1 MEDNVDLKMLKQE
14 VDSLQILLAKEKA
27 PWYKS
32 APVLIAL
39 FAFIFSFGTTLVSY
53 YNSHRQEIREN
64 RREARELLQRIS
76 KLPLE
81 NFELLKKYE
90 GDALGQSLAGM
101 VNQENLL
108 LITQTVEMIKRF
120 PDSFSSTEYF
130 AVTTALAGSN
140 ITTDL
145 PFFYEKAITKA
156 ENSNDYNVASRA
168 FATYLF
174 SIGKIDLSRKY
185 YDLALNTWN
194 KFPSNNQHFVNS
206 TDAYNLMCWAQSESS
221 INNHPK
227 ANELIDI
234 AIQKA
239 QLLPNS
245 QFKDSLVNQINYTLK
260 MIEQTAAR
268 DGYLHP

>member
-1 MEDNVDLKMLKQE
+1 M
-14 VDSLQILLAKEKA
+14 AKEKA

-64 RREARELLQRIS
+64 RSEARELLQRIS

-90 GDALGQSLAGM
+90 GDALGQSLSAM

-130 AVTTALAGSN
+130 AVTMALANSN
-140 ITTDL
+140 ITKDL
-145 PFFYEKAITKA
+145 PFFYENAITKA

-168 FATYLF
+168 FAGYLF
-174 SIGKIDLSRKY
+174 TIGKADLGRKY
-185 YDLALNTWN
+185 YDLALNVWSI
-194 KFPSNNQHFVNS
+194 FPPESQHFVNS
-206 TDAYNLMCWAQSESS
+206 TDAHTLMYWAQSESS
-221 INNHPK
+221 VSNHHK
-227 ANELIDI
+227 ANEFIDN

-239 QLLPNS
+239 QLLPS
-245 QFKDSLVNQINYTLK
+245 SPFKDSLVNQINYSSR
-260 MIEQTAAR
+260 MIKQAAAR
-268 DGYLHP
+268 DS

>member
-1 MEDNVDLKMLKQE
+1 MEDNVDFQMLKHE
-14 VDSLQILLAKEKA
+14 VDSLQIQLTKEKA

-39 FAFIFSFGTTLVSY
+39 LAFMFSFGTTIVSY

-64 RREARELLQRIS
+64 RSEARELLQRIS

-90 GDALGQSLAGM
+90 GDALGQSLSAM

-140 ITTDL
+140 ITKDL

-168 FATYLF
+168 FAGYLF
-174 SIGKIDLSRKY
+174 TVGKIDLGRKY
-185 YDLALNTWN
+185 YDLALNVWS
-194 KFPSNNQHFVNS
+194 KFPTENQHFVNS
-206 TDAYNLMCWAQSESS
+206 TDAHTLMYLAQAESS

-234 AIQKA
+234 ALQKA

-245 QFKDSLVNQINYTLK
+245 PFKDSLVNQINYTLK

-268 DGYLHP
+268 DG